1 MPISYAILKEQ
12 NASTSNAIIEHYES
26 NDSFR
31 KLAKFEGDSTIQ
43 RDNEDDSKLAK
54 GIAFAQQKGV
64 LDPHH
69 VPQPYTEIDVL
80 GKTPGE
86 VADIIMNNI
95 SDGSTTGRGSVIVL
109 CGLSGTGKVRINANV
124 HLKLGRKNLSSGV
137 SLFVRVSRA
146 LPSPSSSASWK
157 NRVKRLCLGRTETFS
172 APSPSLLRHGAKFRA
187 WQSLTRTRPSAKRI
201 CEIS

>member
-1 MPISYAILKEQ
+1 MPLLSITNPTIRSGSLQNLRAIRPF
-12 NASTSNAIIEHYES
+12 SVTM
-26 NDSFR
+26 
-31 KLAKFEGDSTIQ
+31 
-43 RDNEDDSKLAK
+43 
-54 GIAFAQQKGV
+54 KGV

-124 HLKLGRKNLSSGV
+124 HLKLGRKNL
-137 SLFVRVSRA
+137 
-146 LPSPSSSASWK
+146 K
-157 NRVKRLCLGRTETFS
+157 
-172 APSPSLLRHGAKFRA
+172 
-187 WQSLTRTRPSAKRI
+187 
-201 CEIS
+201 

>member
-1 MPISYAILKEQ
+1 VDPHIGNWHMQNFANRRIVSSLLSAQPSRSHQSVLTITPILISGSTRRSFQHRFKMPISYAILKEQ

-124 HLKLGRKNLSSGV
+124 HLKLGRKNL
-137 SLFVRVSRA
+137 
-146 LPSPSSSASWK
+146 K
-157 NRVKRLCLGRTETFS
+157 
-172 APSPSLLRHGAKFRA
+172 
-187 WQSLTRTRPSAKRI
+187 
-201 CEIS
+201 